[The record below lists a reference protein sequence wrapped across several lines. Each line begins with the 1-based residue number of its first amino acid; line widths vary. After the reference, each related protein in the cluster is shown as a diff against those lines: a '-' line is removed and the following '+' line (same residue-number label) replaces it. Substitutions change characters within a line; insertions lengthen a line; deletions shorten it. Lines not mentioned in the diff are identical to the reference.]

1 MGSNHVPTQTPES
14 NNLAEVQNIP
24 LPRELDL
31 RRHFEEETQGEAPSR
46 KERHLRLLVQLDIDE
61 RGKGCLLVLKSCLQL
76 QVMTVFAKQKKT
88 AKRLKFTKDDD

>member
-1 MGSNHVPTQTPES
+1 
-14 NNLAEVQNIP
+14 

-76 QVMTVFAKQKKT
+76 QVMTVCNTKKNSQ
-88 AKRLKFTKDDD
+88 RLKFTKDDD